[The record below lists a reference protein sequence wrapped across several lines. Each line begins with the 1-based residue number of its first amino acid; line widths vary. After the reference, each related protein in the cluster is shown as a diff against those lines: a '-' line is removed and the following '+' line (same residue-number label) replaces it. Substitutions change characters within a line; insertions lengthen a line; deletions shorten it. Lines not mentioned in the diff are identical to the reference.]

1 MTRIQIRLNNSDPDL
16 QHFILMIEWCREE
29 MLCPQPVPLPDI
41 PHDSQVTFE
50 VSLPI
55 ILWTRAVDPHSF
67 SADPDLVFFSQWRIQ
82 MRIRS
87 ELYKTAVSVKT
98 FTLGRVCFDW
108 HLHQC
113 RHWVSAHIINWF
125 FFKIYKITFINNVHA
140 FFPPGAV
147 SAFQMRIR
155 IQEGNINADPW
166 GSGSTALL
174 WRDIGTIHYREK

>member
-50 VSLPI
+50 VSLP
-55 ILWTRAVDPHSF
+55 WTRAVDPHSF

-82 MRIRS
+82 MRIRI

-125 FFKIYKITFINNVHA
+125 FFKFIKLHLLTM
-140 FFPPGAV
+140 FMHV
-147 SAFQMRIR
+147 SHLELYRHS
-155 IQEGNINADPW
+155 EC
-166 GSGSTALL
+166 GSGSRRETFMQ
-174 WRDIGTIHYREK
+174 IHGGTYYTLPREIKIKEHVDCGNNRS